1 MDLPSETVD
10 NIYASRASM
19 VVSISTILCSIPPPD
34 QTVVLILLLLLYPL
48 PVNHHVNGFE
58 AELSYHHEFEAS

>member
-1 MDLPSETVD
+1 MDLPSETAD
-10 NIYASRASM
+10 NIYPSRASM

-34 QTVVLILLLLLYPL
+34 QTVVLILLLFLYPL

-58 AELSYHHEFEAS
+58 AELSHHHESEAS